1 MLMKLREGEGEG
13 EEKGMMIRGSV
24 FLGVGS
30 VGGGRG
36 EEREVMG
43 TRQGVGREKKS
54 RTHELTSPLI
64 HPAAKKTFKGASRPF

>member
-1 MLMKLREGEGEG
+1 MGVLMKLREGEGEG

-43 TRQGVGREKKS
+43 TRKGVGRERERERK
-54 RTHELTSPLI
+54 RVELTSS
-64 HPAAKKTFKGASRPF
+64 PAH